1 MKTTIGQRL
10 KQAREARHLSLEKAS
25 EVTRIRTHYLQALE
39 ADDFSVMPSPV
50 QGRGFL
56 RLYADYLGL
65 DVDTLVEEMR
75 RTQTDESD
83 VIEPVHTE
91 QTLPQPVPLSKAE
104 LQPEAESAV
113 EETAGREPFWVNWLR
128 RRKNEDAVPESPAT
142 SEGTNQPR
150 EPQTESLVDE
160 SASLRD
166 EPTHSEEPEA
176 EPESVTDTAR
186 GQNAVAAEPEALPEL
201 SAPVWQ
207 SWQERLHNLRKGQQT
222 AATAEPEPPHEIPEA
237 KPEPVSEETVAP
249 PAQIRSS
256 DEIFAEIGGG
266 LRQRR
271 ELLSLTLDEVEQHTR
286 VRKHYLQALEAG
298 DFEEIPS
305 PVQTRGMLSN
315 YASFLDMDVDT
326 VLLEFA
332 EGLQRWHAERHP
344 ELSAEPKPA
353 STDVRHFLPRIRTFI
368 ATDLIFGVGMVVLLL
383 AFAIWGAG
391 RIIKSQQAEVTPEA
405 TGPSISDVLLITP
418 TLEALETATS
428 ATSQPNAPLGDTTLT
443 ALAPSEAAP
452 ANVTLYVVARERTY
466 MRVSVDGKVVFD
478 GRVVPGNSY
487 PYEANESIE
496 ILTGNAAALQVV
508 YNQRDLGLMGN
519 FGEVV
524 DLVYTA
530 QGVQTPTPLPPPTE
544 TPTPRFSPVPTRT
557 PSATPT
563 STSTRLPTA
572 TSISP

>member
-1 MKTTIGQRL
+1 MTTTIGQRL

-39 ADDFSVMPSPV
+39 ADDFSGMPSPV

-75 RTQTDESD
+75 RSQTDESD
-83 VIEPVHTE
+83 VIEPVHSE
-91 QTLPQPVPLSKAE
+91 QTPQQPVPLSQAE
-104 LQPEAESAV
+104 PQPEAEPTV

-128 RRKNEDAVPESPAT
+128 RRKNEDAAPESAAV
-142 SEGTNQPR
+142 SEETLQLR
-150 EPQTESLVDE
+150 EPQPEPRVDE
-160 SASLRD
+160 SAPI
-166 EPTHSEEPEA
+166 EEAPTHSEEPEA

-186 GQNAVAAEPEALPEL
+186 GQNAAEAEPEVLPEQP
-201 SAPVWQ
+201 APVWQ

-222 AATAEPEPPHEIPEA
+222 AATVESELPHEISDP

-249 PAQIRSS
+249 PAPIRSS
-256 DEIFAEIGGG
+256 DEIFAEIGGS

-271 ELLSLTLDEVEQHTR
+271 ELLSLTLDEIEQHTR

-315 YASFLDMDVDT
+315 YASFLDMEVDT

-332 EGLQRWHAERHP
+332 DGLQRWHAERHP
-344 ELSAEPKPA
+344 ELSGEPKPA

-391 RIIKSQQAEVTPEA
+391 RIIKSQQTGVPPEA

-418 TLEALETATS
+418 TVEVQLTATP
-428 ATSQPNAPLGDTTLT
+428 ATSQPNAPVGDTTLT

-452 ANVTLYVVARERTY
+452 ANVMLYVVARERTY
-466 MRVSVDGKVVFD
+466 MRVTVDGKVVFD
-478 GRVVPGNSY
+478 GRVIPGNSY
-487 PYEANESIE
+487 PYEANDSIE

-524 DLVYTA
+524 DLVYNA